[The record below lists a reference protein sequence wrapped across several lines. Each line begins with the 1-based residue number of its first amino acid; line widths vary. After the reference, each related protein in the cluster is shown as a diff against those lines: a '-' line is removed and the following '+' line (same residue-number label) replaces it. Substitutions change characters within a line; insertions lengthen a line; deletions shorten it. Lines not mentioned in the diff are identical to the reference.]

1 MSEIKELEKQI
12 YANISQIEITLSKI
26 NLKKENEVKVNNP
39 EKEDI
44 EKLKKE
50 NFLLK
55 EKLNQLKSEHQKDLN
70 SLNNIIEKLNS
81 VLGEENVWS
90 RNFCGWK
97 KIHHSL

>member
-1 MSEIKELEKQI
+1 MMSEIKELEKQI

-26 NLKKENEVKVNNP
+26 NLKKENEIKVNNP

-44 EKLKKE
+44 EKIKKE

-81 VLGEENVWS
+81 VLGEENV
-90 RNFCGWK
+90 
-97 KIHHSL
+97 

>member
-1 MSEIKELEKQI
+1 MSEIKDLEKQI
-12 YANISQIEITLSKI
+12 YANISQIETTLSKI
-26 NLKKENEVKVNNP
+26 NLKKENEIKVNNQ

-44 EKLKKE
+44 EKLKNE

-81 VLGEENVWS
+81 VLGEENV
-90 RNFCGWK
+90 
-97 KIHHSL
+97 

>member
-1 MSEIKELEKQI
+1 MLSEIKELEKQI

-26 NLKKENEVKVNNP
+26 NFKKENEIKVNNP

-81 VLGEENVWS
+81 VLGEENV
-90 RNFCGWK
+90 
-97 KIHHSL
+97 

>member
-1 MSEIKELEKQI
+1 MSEINELEKQI

-26 NLKKENEVKVNNP
+26 NLKKENEIKVNNP

-44 EKLKKE
+44 KKLKKE

-55 EKLNQLKSEHQKDLN
+55 EKLNELKGEHQKDLK

-81 VLGEENVWS
+81 VLGEENV
-90 RNFCGWK
+90 
-97 KIHHSL
+97 

>member
-1 MSEIKELEKQI
+1 MMSEIKELEKQI

-26 NLKKENEVKVNNP
+26 NLKKENEIKVNNP

-55 EKLNQLKSEHQKDLN
+55 EKLNQLKSEHQIDLN

-81 VLGEENVWS
+81 VLGEENV
-90 RNFCGWK
+90 
-97 KIHHSL
+97 